1 MKMLK
6 IALTCT
12 ALMIIA
18 TPSLSEARVNS
29 RAPGFTGHAARSKIV
44 KLYHQRGMNTS
55 KLRVSA
61 LRITRTRKSRIF
73 KVTDRTTGQSRLAI
87 QNVKTLRIKLSKVI
101 VPNKPAVQPKP
112 VATPKPTPKV
122 ETNTRTVHTSS
133 GGGTRYN
140 AETYSRA
147 LSGGLIRTSY
157 SPSGRGGYRSIP

>member
-18 TPSLSEARVNS
+18 APSISEARTNARS
-29 RAPGFTGHAARSKIV
+29 LGFTGHAARSKIV
-44 KLYHQRGMNTS
+44 KLYRQRGLAKG

-61 LRITRTRKSRIF
+61 LRITRSRKSRVF
-73 KVTDRTTGQSRLAI
+73 KITNRTTGETRLAM
-87 QNVKTLRIKLSKVI
+87 QNVRTLKIRLLKVT
-101 VPNKPAVQPKP
+101 VPGKPQVTPQPQ
-112 VATPKPTPKV
+112 PKPTPKV
-122 ETNTRTVHTSS
+122 ENRTRTVRSSS

-147 LSGGLIRTSY
+147 LTGGLIRSSY